1 MSSSAA
7 DRAQRQRAPHLG
19 PERRRPHVLDAALA
33 IAVADGIGAVT
44 IGAVATSMGV
54 TRPVVYACFSDRVEL
69 VEALL
74 DRESANLLDAILTAL
89 HSSAD
94 PDDPERAFVDGFRA
108 LLNAAAAAPDTWRIV
123 FAGEPDPAIAER
135 FRAAKAHVQAQATE
149 WIRPAMEHWWQT
161 ADLERKLPVLID
173 LFLSACESAVRSLLD
188 PSNDWGPDDL
198 GTFIGKAVHRAFADA

>member
-1 MSSSAA
+1 M
-7 DRAQRQRAPHLG
+7 
-19 PERRRPHVLDAALA
+19 LDAARA

-44 IGAVATSMGV
+44 VGSVAAAMSV
-54 TRPVVYACFSDRVEL
+54 TRPVVYACFADRVEL

-89 HSSAD
+89 YSSGDAN
-94 PDDPERAFVDGFRA
+94 DPERAFVGGFQA
-108 LLNAAAAAPDTWRIV
+108 FLNAAAAAPDTWRLV
-123 FAGEPDPAIAER
+123 FSGEPDPAIAER
-135 FRAAKAHVQAQATE
+135 FRAAKAHVKTQATE

-188 PSNDWGPDDL
+188 TSNDWGPDDL
-198 GTFIGKAVHRAFADA
+198 GTFVGSAVHRAFRDA

>member
-1 MSSSAA
+1 MSSTAA
-7 DRAQRQRAPHLG
+7 DRAHRQRAAHLG
-19 PERRRPHVLDAALA
+19 PERRRPQVLDAARA

-44 IGAVATSMGV
+44 IGSVAAAMRV

-69 VEALL
+69 VDALL
-74 DRESANLLDAILTAL
+74 DRESANLLDTILTAL

-94 PDDPERAFVDGFRA
+94 PEDPERAFVGGFRA
-108 LLNAAAAAPDTWRIV
+108 LLNAAAAAPETWRLV

-135 FRAAKAHVQAQATE
+135 FRAAKTHVQIEATE

-161 ADLERKLPVLID
+161 ADLEHKLPVLID

-188 PSNDWGPDDL
+188 TSNDWGPDDL
-198 GTFIGKAVHRAFADA
+198 GTFVGSAVHRAFRDA